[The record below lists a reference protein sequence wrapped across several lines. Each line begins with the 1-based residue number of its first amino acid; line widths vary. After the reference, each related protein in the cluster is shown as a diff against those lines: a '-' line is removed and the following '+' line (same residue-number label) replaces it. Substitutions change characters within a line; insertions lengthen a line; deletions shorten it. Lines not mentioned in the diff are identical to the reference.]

1 LTSSSE
7 KQKREI
13 LKWKVLK
20 AIPTVFSHS
29 LLFFALKKLVSFEFL
44 DTSIL
49 HNRIEKRKSISPKS
63 GVSIDV
69 VVGLVLA
76 LLNVNPVLT
85 ESASHLSVNHT

>member
-1 LTSSSE
+1 MEGFEDNS
-7 KQKREI
+7 
-13 LKWKVLK
+13 
-20 AIPTVFSHS
+20 TVFSHS

-44 DTSIL
+44 DTTIL
-49 HNRIEKRKSISPKS
+49 HKRIEKRTSIGSPKS
-63 GVSIDV
+63 GVTVDV